1 MKSYNLIS
9 TSVKNEVELRKN
21 KIGNVNLIYFKKL
34 SRKFKILTCTKLDIL
49 YGVRLIN
56 RYMEILD

>member
-1 MKSYNLIS
+1 M
-9 TSVKNEVELRKN
+9 ELRKN
-21 KIGNVNLIYFKKL
+21 KIENVNPIYFKKF
-34 SRKFKILTCTKLDIL
+34 SRKFKVLTCTKLDIL